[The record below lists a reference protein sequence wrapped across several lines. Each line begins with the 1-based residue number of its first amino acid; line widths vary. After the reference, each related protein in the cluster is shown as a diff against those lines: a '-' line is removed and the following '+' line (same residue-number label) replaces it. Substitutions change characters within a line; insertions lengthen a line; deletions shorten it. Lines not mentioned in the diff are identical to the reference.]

1 MPCWFNRTAKI
12 TQRDTNLIDHIKQLL
27 FIPNFWID
35 QFNAMIFKLP
45 AGGVKNSQS
54 LKEFHKIDFCPL
66 PRPNNVTPFNA

>member
-45 AGGVKNSQS
+45 AGGVK
-54 LKEFHKIDFCPL
+54 K
-66 PRPNNVTPFNA
+66 